1 MSRRRKSRDLV
12 VQALYRAETAKEPLT
27 DVLEKTLGEKSGVPE
42 DIAEHGLAL
51 GKIVARNATAID
63 DAIRKHLQRWT
74 LERLVATDRCVLRA
88 AAGELMYMPGVPTR
102 VVLDE
107 AIELAKRYGSAESG
121 KFVNGVLH
129 ALAREVRGG
138 EAEEEAAPEEP

>member
-1 MSRRRKSRDLV
+1 VTRRRKSRDLV

-27 DVLEKTLGEKSGVPE
+27 DVLEETLGPRSGVPE
-42 DIAEHGLAL
+42 DIAEHGRTL
-51 GKIVARNATAID
+51 GKIVARNAAAID
-63 DAIRKHLQRWT
+63 EAIRRHLKRWT
-74 LERLVATDRCVLRA
+74 LERLLATDRCVLRA
-88 AAGELMYMPGVPTR
+88 AAAELMYLPGVPPA

-129 ALAREVRGG
+129 ALACEVRGS
-138 EAEEEAAPEEP
+138 EMDDRAPHRE